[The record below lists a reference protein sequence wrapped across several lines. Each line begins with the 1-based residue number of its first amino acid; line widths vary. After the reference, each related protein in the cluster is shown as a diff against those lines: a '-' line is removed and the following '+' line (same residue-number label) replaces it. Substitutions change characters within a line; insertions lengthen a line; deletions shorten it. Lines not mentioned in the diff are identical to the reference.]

1 MTQDAGSFRKVAVL
15 TGITALI
22 GGAEISQSK
31 ATTLT
36 PSQSQTFTSFTQ
48 TGNGT
53 TDSSVGPYN
62 DFSSALG
69 TLTGV
74 QFQLSSNIGELST
87 FTPSLTATV
96 TVDGITISTPAS
108 TTGAY
113 DFSVTN
119 VNSTLL
125 AYVTGGSTF
134 NATLALTVSDCE
146 GTCAVTWDPPAAS
159 LVVDYAYTPVST
171 TPVPAAL
178 PLFTTGLAGLGFTTW
193 RSRRKQKAAKQS

>member
-1 MTQDAGSFRKVAVL
+1 MTQDAGSFKKIAVL

-119 VNSTLL
+119 LNSTLL
-125 AYVTGGSTF
+125 AYVTGVSTF

-146 GTCAVTWDPPAAS
+146 GACSVTWDPPPAS
-159 LVVDYAYTPVST
+159 LVVDYEYTPVST